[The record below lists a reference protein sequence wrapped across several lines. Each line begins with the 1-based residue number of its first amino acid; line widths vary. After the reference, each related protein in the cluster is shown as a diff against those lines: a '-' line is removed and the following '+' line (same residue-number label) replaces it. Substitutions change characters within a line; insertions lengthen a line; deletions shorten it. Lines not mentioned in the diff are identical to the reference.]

1 MSTTRK
7 FPKKVASIILAIVLI
22 LLLGLIYVLASK
34 NSFHPQVNSNGDSNS
49 SNVQGAE
56 DNTNANLII
65 VKAPVSVNRD
75 GKDLEITNNE
85 IEVKVGDKIATGD
98 KGVAY
103 LLFADNSSVTIDS
116 NTEIEIQAETNNSD
130 NFQTKLFQ
138 SIGRTWMRV
147 ENLTGKKADFEVETP
162 NTIAAVRGTQ
172 FGYYSI
178 EHSIALTL
186 KSTGEVITIDENK
199 LITVDKQT
207 GKDDFQNFD
216 DFKNNTM
223 NSWDPWSR
231 FNKCVVDK
239 ARNLLGDNKKINFLK
254 DKSFIADCIPELD
267 KLPPPP
273 LVKKDP
279 PTISNLADNGNFTQ
293 GNISCS
299 WNGNSTKNFKVG
311 IGTAQYAS
319 DNVVGFHTEN
329 NASYSFGNLSYG
341 QKYFCNVIGIRDDGV
356 ESGIYSTDGIIFENG
371 SANITS
377 ANPPSNSYYTGTFNV
392 NGNFSNM
399 PGSDLELDFTIQGT
413 NGFNT
418 SGSVTPTVRGNV
430 FIYNSSTYES
440 NFGVDYNITITIKN
454 RLSGRVLDKKTLSG
468 ISRDLG

>member
-7 FPKKVASIILAIVLI
+7 FPKKAASIILAIVLI

-34 NSFHPQVNSNGDSNS
+34 NSSHHQVNGDSNS

-172 FGYYSI
+172 FGCDVFADKSIYYSI

-199 LITVDKQT
+199 LITV
-207 GKDDFQNFD
+207 
-216 DFKNNTM
+216 
-223 NSWDPWSR
+223 
-231 FNKCVVDK
+231 
-239 ARNLLGDNKKINFLK
+239 
-254 DKSFIADCIPELD
+254 
-267 KLPPPP
+267 
-273 LVKKDP
+273 
-279 PTISNLADNGNFTQ
+279 
-293 GNISCS
+293 
-299 WNGNSTKNFKVG
+299 
-311 IGTAQYAS
+311 
-319 DNVVGFHTEN
+319 
-329 NASYSFGNLSYG
+329 
-341 QKYFCNVIGIRDDGV
+341 
-356 ESGIYSTDGIIFENG
+356 
-371 SANITS
+371 
-377 ANPPSNSYYTGTFNV
+377 
-392 NGNFSNM
+392 
-399 PGSDLELDFTIQGT
+399 
-413 NGFNT
+413 
-418 SGSVTPTVRGNV
+418 
-430 FIYNSSTYES
+430 
-440 NFGVDYNITITIKN
+440 
-454 RLSGRVLDKKTLSG
+454 
-468 ISRDLG
+468 